1 MWTCERSTRGEV
13 ASVTSVD
20 RKKPCCIL
28 DLDQTVLTRE
38 PMTSDPF
45 AGARLYFGRESDKG
59 NVTGDIMPDCKETVR
74 ELAHMWNFVA
84 VTARWGGITRCRQN
98 TETWLRAHGME
109 MPVFYASWPYPTDR
123 PRVDFKA
130 SAIRHIQSSGKYGEI
145 LVGVGDRPSDVLA
158 YLSTGL
164 KPFVVTDALG
174 EVDGGADGH
183 MRALRKLDRGDNAL
197 EYFGSTD
204 EASAWQKVRKR
215 LEEVGR
221 EFAYK

>member
-1 MWTCERSTRGEV
+1 
-13 ASVTSVD
+13 
-20 RKKPCCIL
+20 
-28 DLDQTVLTRE
+28 
-38 PMTSDPF
+38 MTSDPF
-45 AGARLYFGRESDKG
+45 AGARLYFGRETDKG
-59 NVTGDIMPDCKETVR
+59 NVTGDIMPDCKDTVR

-130 SAIRHIQSSGKYGEI
+130 SAIRHIQSSG
-145 LVGVGDRPSDVLA
+145 
-158 YLSTGL
+158 L